1 VTPKRYSKAE
11 LYGHVYLPEKGDAAE
26 QAQFIHGIFKV
37 VAEDLRH
44 KNSPDDKP
52 VKLLVTIQLAEE

>member
-1 VTPKRYSKAE
+1 MSPKRISKAE
-11 LYGHVYLPEKGDAAE
+11 LYGHVMLPEKGDAAE
-26 QAQFIHGIFKV
+26 QADLIHGIFKV

-52 VKLLVTIQLAEE
+52 VKLLVTVQLVEE